1 VLARYSPT
9 GGLDRTFGRS
19 GWVMI
24 GPAGR
29 QHRNMVAP
37 AIQPSRKI
45 VVAGDATLGNGFSG
59 GFARYKNAGKVDES
73 FGEHGRVFSRF
84 RYYAGIRALV
94 YQRGTLLAAGD
105 DWPVRP
111 GSHHFAVAR
120 YVATSGK
127 LDTRFGKGGKV
138 TTTFPDSG
146 DDPRARS

>member
-1 VLARYSPT
+1 MDDARTGPQKGAPVGSVLARYSPT

-29 QHRNMVAP
+29 QHRTMVAL

-73 FGEHGRVFSRF
+73 FGERPR
-84 RYYAGIRALV
+84 
-94 YQRGTLLAAGD
+94 LLAISLLRGY
-105 DWPVRP
+105 
-111 GSHHFAVAR
+111 SC
-120 YVATSGK
+120 
-127 LDTRFGKGGKV
+127 TRVSTGNAACG
-138 TTTFPDSG
+138 
-146 DDPRARS
+146 R